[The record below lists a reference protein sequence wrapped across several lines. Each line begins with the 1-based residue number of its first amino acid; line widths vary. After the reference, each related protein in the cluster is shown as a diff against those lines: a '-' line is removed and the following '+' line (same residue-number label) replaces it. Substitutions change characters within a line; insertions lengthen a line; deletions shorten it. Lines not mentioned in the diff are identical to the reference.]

1 MNVGEAPWSE
11 CVQPE
16 VEWKTHCLGLA
27 EERNE
32 TNQRINQVRGGIGE
46 EPSVEGRNRGLG

>member
-1 MNVGEAPWSE
+1 MGEAPWSE